1 MAYTPVEVY
10 LGDLPDASGSDNA
23 NVYNLDPQKISATAG
38 EILVYAW
45 VTTQGDEAFHR
56 YYYEIET
63 FDNSGRSYPQYMN
76 VAATQDV
83 VLNSSNMWMPVFP
96 SAQSKCFTFPVPMT
110 LSSVMLRYDTT

>member
-63 FDNSGRSYPQYMN
+63 FDNSGRS
-76 VAATQDV
+76 
-83 VLNSSNMWMPVFP
+83 
-96 SAQSKCFTFPVPMT
+96 
-110 LSSVMLRYDTT
+110 